1 MHLSLALISEVVPV
15 KSSWSPG
22 ALVSP
27 RIRGLFCV
35 VAVIVVFKTHL
46 GDTVTTVRNNTYEG
60 VCTVSHFGWFS
71 KKDPVWFF
79 FCLDA
84 TAEMNIELGVYQ
96 ANTSL

>member
-27 RIRGLFCV
+27 HIRGLFCV

-46 GDTVTTVRNNTYEG
+46 GDSAVTVRNNTCEG

-71 KKDPVWFF
+71 KKDPVLFF
-79 FCLDA
+79 FCLVA

-96 ANTSL
+96 ENTSL